1 MRNFSSSAINS
12 GAILEINLAVL
23 RTNYQILR
31 KLVAPS
37 ECGAVLKADAYG
49 LGIAQVAPVLAAAG
63 CQTYFVA
70 NLCEGISL
78 RHVLGKT
85 PNIYVLNGPL
95 PKTEDEFL
103 AHDLM
108 PVLNSLG
115 QLEQWTLLAKN
126 RGQILPVSLQ
136 IDTGMS
142 RLGLTPEEANL
153 VANAPIYLEGLDLRF
168 VISHLACA
176 DNPENPLNREQ
187 RMAFDY
193 YLKHLHP
200 IRGSLANSAGI
211 YLGKEFH
218 YDLVRPG
225 IALYGGNPIP
235 NRLNP
240 CAEVVRLRARIIQVR
255 EIDTPQTVGYG
266 GSYRVA
272 GPRRIATLPIGYA
285 DGYLRSLS
293 ENGRANVSG
302 TSVPIAGR
310 VSMDLITLDV
320 TDVPQADAQPGA
332 WADLIGGEGPDLDDM
347 ASRAGTIGYEI
358 LTSLG
363 DRFYRRYLDD
373 TEGSLND

>member
-1 MRNFSSSAINS
+1 MRNFSSPDIKS
-12 GAILEINLAVL
+12 GAILEINLAAL
-23 RTNYQILR
+23 SSNYQILR
-31 KLVAPS
+31 EIVAPS

-49 LGIAQVAPVLAAAG
+49 LGVAQVAPVLAASG
-63 CQTYFVA
+63 CRTYFVA
-70 NLCEGISL
+70 NLPEGISL
-78 RHVLGKT
+78 RHILGKI
-85 PNIYVLNGPL
+85 PNIYILNGPL
-95 PKTEDEFL
+95 PKTEDDFL
-103 AHDLM
+103 AHNLI

-115 QLEQWTLLAKN
+115 QLKQWTLLAKN
-126 RGQILPVSLQ
+126 RSQTLPASLQ

-142 RLGLTPEEANL
+142 RLGLTPREANL
-153 VANAPIYLEGLDLRF
+153 VTNAPSYLDGLDLRF
-168 VISHLACA
+168 VLSHLACA
-176 DNPENPLNREQ
+176 DDPENPLNREQ
-187 RMAFDY
+187 RKAFDY
-193 YLKHLHP
+193 YLKHLYP

-211 YLGKEFH
+211 HLGTEYH

-235 NRLNP
+235 NQLNP
-240 CAEVVRLRARIIQVR
+240 YAEVVSLRARIIQVR

-293 ENGRANVSG
+293 ENGKASISG

-320 TDVPQADAQPGA
+320 TDVPEANAQPGA
-332 WADLIGGEGPDLDDM
+332 WADLIGGKGPDLDDM
-347 ASRAGTIGYEI
+347 AARAGTIGYEI

-363 DRFYRRYLDD
+363 KRFYRRYLDD
-373 TEGSLND
+373 REGSLDD